1 MAGKHDDLARLREL
15 GQGTRGPA
23 AAAGVEVY
31 ENIVGE
37 DGNRTAHVV
46 GGEQKRN
53 AQAEVEL
60 LARAE
65 REMDR
70 IALVCTESTTRR

>member
-23 AAAGVEVY
+23 AAAGVKVH
-31 ENIVGE
+31 ENIVGK
-37 DGNRTAHVV
+37 DRNRAAHVV
-46 GGEQKRN
+46 GGEQKRD
-53 AQAEVEL
+53 AQAEIEL

-70 IALVCTESTTRR
+70 IALPSFAA